1 MARLKITGFDQLVK
15 EMEERGEKT
24 GQVADAML
32 LSAAEVSRQAWQ
44 ESAERRRHRDTG
56 QLIASIG
63 YPRKIKEIGGAK
75 SVDIYPQGK
84 DHKGVRNAEKAFIL
98 HYGTSRRP
106 GSHWVDDAN
115 TIAGPKIATT
125 MRGIW
130 EEYIR
135 TGKVPDVGKT
145 SNGKEK
151 KTAKEYALTK
161 YHGEGRSEARGNA
174 NRLRAENRRALK
186 RLTSGKNLKAR

>member
-1 MARLKITGFDQLVK
+1 MARLKITGFDELVK

-32 LSAAEVSRQAWQ
+32 FSAAEVAREAWR
-44 ESAERRRHRDTG
+44 ESAQSHGHKDTG

-63 YPRKIKEIGGAK
+63 YQRKIKEIGGAK
-75 SVDIYPQGK
+75 NIDVYPQGK

-98 HYGTSRRP
+98 HYGTSRRTA
-106 GSHWVDDAN
+106 SHWVDDAN
-115 TIAGPKIATT
+115 AAAEPKIATT

-135 TGKVPDVGKT
+135 TGKVPEVTKT
-145 SNGKEK
+145 SYAKEK
-151 KTAKEYALTK
+151 KAAKEYALTK
-161 YHGEGRSEARGNA
+161 YHGEGRSEARGAA
-174 NRLRAENRRALK
+174 NRRRAEDRRALK
-186 RLTSGKNLKAR
+186 NLLKYTKY